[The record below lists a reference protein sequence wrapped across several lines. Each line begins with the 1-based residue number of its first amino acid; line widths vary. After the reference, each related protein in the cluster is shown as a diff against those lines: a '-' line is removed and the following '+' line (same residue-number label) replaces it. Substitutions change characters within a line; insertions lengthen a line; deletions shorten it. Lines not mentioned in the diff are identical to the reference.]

1 MSRFGHLFPVN
12 FLYITSIMYS
22 ILPKMSPLPSLT
34 SKFLH
39 RYFYLMYEPPTPTL
53 QKCIVSKTNLRRSSR
68 MQFFIVWMVCLL
80 HLSALSVTYHG
91 QSILISSKRSLM
103 AAKAYSLVNLT
114 TPFPST
120 GCIVSPARG
129 SNTFSAG
136 EESGLVHKANNGPGY
151 RTWVR

>member
-1 MSRFGHLFPVN
+1 
-12 FLYITSIMYS
+12 
-22 ILPKMSPLPSLT
+22 MSPPPL
-34 SKFLH
+34 
-39 RYFYLMYEPPTPTL
+39 RYK
-53 QKCIVSKTNLRRSSR
+53 KCIVSKTNLRRSSR

-120 GCIVSPARG
+120 GCIVSPAQG

-136 EESGLVHKANNGPGY
+136 EGSGLVHKANNGPGY
-151 RTWVR
+151 RTWVRSWMVGRVMVRALFWCWRLKTRVDYVDSYM